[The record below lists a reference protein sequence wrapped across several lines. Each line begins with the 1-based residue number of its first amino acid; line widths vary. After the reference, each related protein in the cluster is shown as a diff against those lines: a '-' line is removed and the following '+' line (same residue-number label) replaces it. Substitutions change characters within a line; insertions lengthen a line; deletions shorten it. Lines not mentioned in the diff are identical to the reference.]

1 MPGLSLI
8 RRFRDS
14 LANTR
19 YPQGARA
26 DDPRRL
32 LFYCQINRI
41 EMEAC
46 HSSLN
51 LLDYCYSDWVR
62 MVNSD

>member
-32 LFYCQINRI
+32 FFYLKHKQISMLNSLFRKN
-41 EMEAC
+41 
-46 HSSLN
+46 
-51 LLDYCYSDWVR
+51 
-62 MVNSD
+62 

>member
-32 LFYCQINRI
+32 FFYVKNKT
-41 EMEAC
+41 
-46 HSSLN
+46 N
-51 LLDYCYSDWVR
+51 K
-62 MVNSD
+62 